1 MDADLNQRMLTR
13 SKTSTIISKIKDEEE
28 KTKKDNID
36 SKLKNIFQDSGSKKK
51 KKKNK
56 KTIKT
61 IKTKEDDMG
70 LISEIGDTSNIRSF
84 IENESVKSKLTSLL
98 QDKFKDLT
106 FVIDGE
112 EDGDEDEDEEV
123 ILDEYDEKYLDIY
136 DDGDLFTDKNFDYFQ
151 NLTEKK
157 KKKVLNKI
165 EKINKI
171 NSKNVPVKF
180 KILDSSMPENTKARA
195 LSLIDKIDDD
205 GDSSE
210 AHKLEKWIDGLISIP
225 FSKYVP
231 MFKIDKT
238 DTETDTSSVEFNR
251 SYITNVHKCLND
263 AIYGHDEAKF
273 HIIQH
278 VAKWLKNPDS
288 TGSVMAIQG
297 PMGNGKTTLVKEGIA
312 KALNRPFAFV
322 SLGGASDSSYLNG
335 HSQTY
340 EGSIWGRIADI
351 LIKSKCMNPII
362 YFDELDK
369 VSDTTKGEE
378 IINLLTHLTDFSQ
391 NDRFQDNYFSGID
404 LDLSK
409 VLFIFSFND
418 ETKVN
423 RILKDRMYVINTK
436 GFKVKEKIKISNEYL
451 LPKLYDS
458 FKFTPDDITFTT
470 PIIEHIIDRYTSR
483 EEGVRN
489 LQRCLETVL
498 SKLNMYNMYVEPSET
513 SKETPS
519 SDLDLPFKIKD
530 FKLPYTLTIDTINT
544 LLKVDNKNAPPEHM
558 YL

>member
-61 IKTKEDDMG
+61 KEDIYDIG
-70 LISEIGDTSNIRSF
+70 NTEDIGDAGTIMSF
-84 IENESVKSKLTSLL
+84 IDNDNVKSKLTSLL
-98 QDKFKDLT
+98 QEKFKDLT

-157 KKKVLNKI
+157 KKKILTKI

-180 KILDSSMPENTKARA
+180 KILESSMPENTKARA

-369 VSDTTKGEE
+369 VSDTSKGEE
-378 IINLLTHLTDFSQ
+378 IINLLTHITDFSQ
-391 NDRFQDNYFSGID
+391 NDKYQDNYFSGID

-409 VLFIFSFND
+409 ILFIFSFND
-418 ETKVN
+418 ESKVN
-423 RILKDRMYVINTK
+423 RILKDRMHVINTK
-436 GFKVKEKIKISNEYL
+436 GFKLAEKIKISYDYM

-458 FKFTPDDITFTT
+458 YKFNREEVVFSESN
-470 PIIEHIIDRYTSR
+470 IEYIVSKYTER

-489 LQRCLETVL
+489 LQRSLDTIL
-498 SKLNMYNMYVEPSET
+498 SKINMYNMYFNPDKPEDTIV
-513 SKETPS
+513 
-519 SDLDLPFKIKD
+519 PFKIKD
-530 FKLPYTLTIDTINT
+530 FKLPYNITNDTINT
-544 LLKVDNKNAPPEHM
+544 LLTSKKGNVPPEHM

>member
-61 IKTKEDDMG
+61 KEDIDDIG
-70 LISEIGDTSNIRSF
+70 NTEDIGDAGTIMSF
-84 IENESVKSKLTSLL
+84 IDNDNVKSKLTSLL
-98 QDKFKDLT
+98 QEKFKDLT
-106 FVIDGE
+106 FVIDG
-112 EDGDEDEDEEV
+112 DGDEDEDEEV

-157 KKKVLNKI
+157 KKKILTKI

-369 VSDTTKGEE
+369 VSDTSKGEE
-378 IINLLTHLTDFSQ
+378 IINLLTHITDFSQ
-391 NDRFQDNYFSGID
+391 NDKYQDNYFSGID

-409 VLFIFSFND
+409 ILFIFSFND
-418 ETKVN
+418 ESKVN
-423 RILKDRMYVINTK
+423 RILKDRMHVINTK
-436 GFKVKEKIKISNEYL
+436 GFKLAEKIKISYDYM

-458 FKFTPDDITFTT
+458 YKFNREEVVFSESN
-470 PIIEHIIDRYTSR
+470 IEYIVSKYMEK

-489 LQRCLETVL
+489 LQRSLDTIL
-498 SKLNMYNMYVEPSET
+498 SKINMYNMYFNPDKPEDTIV
-513 SKETPS
+513 
-519 SDLDLPFKIKD
+519 PFKIKD
-530 FKLPYTLTIDTINT
+530 FKLPYNITNDTINT
-544 LLKVDNKNAPPEHM
+544 LLTSKKGNVPPEHM